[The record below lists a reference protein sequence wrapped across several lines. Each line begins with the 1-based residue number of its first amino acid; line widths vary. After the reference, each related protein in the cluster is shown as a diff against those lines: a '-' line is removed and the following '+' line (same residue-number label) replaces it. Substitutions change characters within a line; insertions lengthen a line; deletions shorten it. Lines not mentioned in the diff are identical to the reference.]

1 MTTIKTKTV
10 ILNLLD
16 NGTKY
21 ITYYVDK
28 DRFMLDKET
37 GTLIYP
43 DSSNFNI
50 TDLMYISNQLAALW
64 KENNKE
70 FPMFIEVSL

>member
-37 GTLIYP
+37 GTIMYP

-50 TDLMYISNQLAALW
+50 TDLMYISNHLVNLW
-64 KENNKE
+64 KENSRE
-70 FPMFIEVSL
+70 MPAFIEVNL

>member
-1 MTTIKTKTV
+1 MITTNKTI

-37 GTLIYP
+37 GTIMYP

-64 KENNKE
+64 KENNRE
-70 FPMFIEVSL
+70 FPIFIEVSL

>member
-1 MTTIKTKTV
+1 MPTTTKTV

-21 ITYYVDK
+21 ITYYVEK

-37 GTLIYP
+37 GTIMYP
-43 DSSNFNI
+43 DSSNFNA
-50 TDLMYISNQLAALW
+50 TDLIYIANHLVSLW
-64 KENNKE
+64 KTNSRE
-70 FPMFIEVSL
+70 FPMFVEVSL